1 VARTPDRDS
10 LLDVLVG
17 VLVKGIEPSDASAGD
32 VLRSPG
38 TEGSPESDA
47 PGLGAEEAALHARQA
62 EEFAQD
68 MAGALLAASR
78 AATASGSGAAVQY
91 VHDGRGGAAGA

>member
-1 VARTPDRDS
+1 VVRTPDRDS

-17 VLVKGIEPSDASAGD
+17 VLVKGIEPSDVSAGD

-38 TEGSPESDA
+38 PEGSPESDA

-78 AATASGSGAAVQY
+78 TATASGSGAAVQY